1 MKKCPYCAEQI
12 QDEAVK
18 CRFCGEYVDLYV
30 PPRHN
35 WYFRTSTVVISIL
48 CVGPFALP
56 LVWFNPDYKMVTK
69 VVVTAVV
76 IIGTLLLCYSVV
88 GLYSNL
94 FKQLE
99 ELGLH

>member
-30 PPRHN
+30 PPKRN

-69 VVVTAVV
+69 AVVTAAV